1 MRKRGVNLVRIL
13 QKRQLREIITKINSI
28 WGEDANTVTGART
41 INAIA
46 DYVSGDDVS
55 RVQIQ
60 NSTNSKDSVIADGRL
75 ESTIKLAA
83 VSLMNN
89 EFAQLAATIVD
100 DPQAWRPLAEV
111 IYDLVDKRKRLD
123 IPDIMEALQE
133 INSEKAR

>member
-1 MRKRGVNLVRIL
+1 M
-13 QKRQLREIITKINSI
+13 
-28 WGEDANTVTGART
+28 TGART

-46 DYVSGDDVS
+46 DYVASDDVS

-75 ESTIKLAA
+75 ESIIKLAA

-89 EFAQLAATIVD
+89 EFAKLASTVVD

-111 IYDLVDKRKRLD
+111 IYDLVDKKKRID
-123 IPDIMEALQE
+123 IPEIMATLEEMKQ
-133 INSEKAR
+133 EKAR